1 MTDTITAVRAPLSI
15 PLDDV
20 MVDLETLGTRAGCV
34 VVSIGA
40 VKFSPTT
47 GFVDVD
53 NAFYE
58 VVDVEYSMRAG
69 LVAEAGT
76 LKWWMKQS
84 DEARAVFSSQDAVS
98 LPAALV
104 RFAEWVSDE
113 GDYGDVK
120 MWGNGAGFDNPI
132 LSAAFAVGGI
142 KQPWYHW
149 NDRCYR
155 TKMRRLQAPPVRAG
169 GRPPQREGRRRVSG
183 EAPVQGVGRGAAG
196 STALQGSGARMLR
209 LRGQGPTPGGVHQS
223 HQGVT
228 KE

>member
-58 VVDVEYSMRAG
+58 VVDIDYSMRAG
-69 LVAEAGT
+69 LVAEADT
-76 LKWWMKQS
+76 LKWWMAQS
-84 DEARAVFSSQDAVS
+84 DEARAVFSSPDAVS

-132 LSAAFAVGGI
+132 LSAAFAAGGI
-142 KQPWYHW
+142 KQPWHHW

-155 TKMRRLQAPPVRAG
+155 TKCADYKHLPFV
-169 GRPPQREGRRRVSG
+169 REGVLHNAKDDAVSQAKYLCKVLAEERRVRQLSKIAAHG
-183 EAPVQGVGRGAAG
+183 CSASEGKVPFPVDYVKA
-196 STALQGSGARMLR
+196 
-209 LRGQGPTPGGVHQS
+209 
-223 HQGVT
+223 T

>member
-1 MTDTITAVRAPLSI
+1 VRGG
-15 PLDDV
+15 
-20 MVDLETLGTRAGCV
+20 VDRGSEV
-34 VVSIGA
+34 Q
-40 VKFSPTT
+40 PTT

-58 VVDVEYSMRAG
+58 VVDIEYSMRAG
-69 LVAEAGT
+69 LVAEADT

-84 DEARAVFSSQDAVS
+84 DEARAVFSSPDAVS

-104 RFAEWVSDE
+104 RFAEWVSDD

-132 LSAAFAVGGI
+132 LSAAFAAGGI
-142 KQPWYHW
+142 KQPWYHR

-155 TKMRRLQAPPVRAG
+155 TKCADYKHLPFV
-169 GRPPQREGRRRVSG
+169 REGVHHNAKDDAVSQAKHLFKLLAEERRVRQLSKVAAHG
-183 EAPVQGVGRGAAG
+183 CSASEGKVPFPVEYIKA
-196 STALQGSGARMLR
+196 
-209 LRGQGPTPGGVHQS
+209 
-223 HQGVT
+223 T